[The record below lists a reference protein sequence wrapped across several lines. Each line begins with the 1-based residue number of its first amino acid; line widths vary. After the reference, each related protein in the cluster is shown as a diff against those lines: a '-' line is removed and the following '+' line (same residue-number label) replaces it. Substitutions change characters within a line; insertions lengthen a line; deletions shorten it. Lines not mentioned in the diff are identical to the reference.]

1 MPEWVTTIHLITFS
15 CAFSRACIYLFFWWL
30 IQEKELQ
37 LGVNFCSF
45 FKRSITGVPIS
56 TSVTKLSNRTR
67 TKQNQQKTTKK
78 RQKTQQIKR
87 QKKGKKRQNNDQKK
101 EQKKTK
107 KTCLALLC
115 SNTHSQVGRVKE
127 HITEA
132 CTYVASTFF
141 CQNRGKIQAAV
152 SSTSCLFDNQSLC

>member
-127 HITEA
+127 TAHH
-132 CTYVASTFF
+132 
-141 CQNRGKIQAAV
+141 RGMHVCSINLFLPKSRKN
-152 SSTSCLFDNQSLC
+152 SSCCLFNKLSLR